1 MRHEETRQDVR
12 RALDSRG
19 DEIRCGKE
27 KRQHGKT
34 VETLEEDIK

>member
-1 MRHEETRQDVR
+1 MRHEETRQNVR
-12 RALDSRG
+12 RALDIRG

-34 VETLEEDIK
+34 VET